1 MDRVE
6 RVVEN
11 KKGEQ
16 EEEKAEK
23 NRETDRCSVNEL
35 QQEPGVDCKRKKKKE
50 KRSGSLRKKIKKYPE
65 M

>member
-11 KKGEQ
+11 KEGEQ

-23 NRETDRCSVNEL
+23 NRETNRGSVNEL
-35 QQEPGVDCKRKKKKE
+35 QQEPGVDSKRKKKE
-50 KRSGSLRKKIKKYPE
+50 GKKIWLTEKKI
-65 M
+65 